1 MKKRFITG
9 FVSGAVVFG
18 MLGAMAATYVAN
30 DNPFPIKLDGKDVSI
45 EGYNIDDYTY
55 FKLRDIADAVGGFE
69 VDFKDDTILLT
80 SKEQNIGALPIAKQG
95 IFSSGGT
102 VTEPVAGEYDPTQN
116 WMDPTLAG
124 TTAHVDH
131 ANVQYQIPV
140 NETGLPMVF
149 LHGYG
154 QSRMGWMTTPDGRE
168 GWSDMFLRDGHS
180 VFLVDQPRRGEAG
193 NTASM
198 TTDSTDTWSEDSK
211 EYKPGEQAWYTH
223 FRIGRVAP
231 ERYEGSAFPE
241 GDEAQNQFFRQMTPN
256 TGSFDMAVDSA
267 AMNAVMKDVK
277 EMTGKKSILVTH
289 SQGGRVGWDVDVENV
304 AAIIAI
310 EPGGTPEIGSD
321 WYKKFIDAKIPMII
335 YFGDYIDNGP
345 EDIQS
350 TTFWRTI
357 RDGAKAFAEQYNKD
371 GGNATVITLPEI
383 GITGNSHFMFQE
395 KNNKEIEEH
404 IESWIKENVK

>member
-1 MKKRFITG
+1 MPP
-9 FVSGAVVFG
+9 
-18 MLGAMAATYVAN
+18 
-30 DNPFPIKLDGKDVSI
+30 D
-45 EGYNIDDYTY
+45 
-55 FKLRDIADAVGGFE
+55 
-69 VDFKDDTILLT
+69 
-80 SKEQNIGALPIAKQG
+80 
-95 IFSSGGT
+95 
-102 VTEPVAGEYDPTQN
+102 
-116 WMDPTLAG
+116 
-124 TTAHVDH
+124 
-131 ANVQYQIPV
+131 
-140 NETGLPMVF
+140 
-149 LHGYG
+149 
-154 QSRMGWMTTPDGRE
+154 TPDGRD
-168 GWSDMFLRDGHS
+168 GWAQMFLRNGHAAY
-180 VFLVDQPRRGEAG
+180 LVDQPGRGEAG
-193 NTASM
+193 AATSM
-198 TTDSTDTWSEDSK
+198 TMDGFLDAWAEDSK
-211 EYKPGEQAWYTH
+211 DYKPGDQAWYTH

-231 ERYEGSAFPE
+231 ERYEGSQFPE
-241 GDEAQNQFFRQMTPN
+241 GEEAQNQFFRQMTPN
-256 TGSFDMAVDSA
+256 TGSFDMAVHSA
-267 AMNAVMKDVK
+267 AMNEVMKDVK

-395 KNNKEIEEH
+395 TNNKEIEEH
-404 IESWIKENVK
+404 IENWIKENVK